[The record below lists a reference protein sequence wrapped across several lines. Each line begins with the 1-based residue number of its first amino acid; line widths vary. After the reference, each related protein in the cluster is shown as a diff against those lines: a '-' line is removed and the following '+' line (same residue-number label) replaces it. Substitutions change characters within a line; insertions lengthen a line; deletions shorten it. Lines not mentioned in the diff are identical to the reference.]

1 MQIRKEVQ
9 AVIYNRFGKD
19 TRVLLVKKLD
29 SKNFNYRWRLLKGGV
44 ETGETD
50 IDAVKRE
57 IMEEVGFRDILVE
70 KKIYSYDFDS
80 DGTLHQ
86 ITTFAVKTMSQ
97 EPIKV
102 QTEEIID
109 AGWVPKDQAIGL
121 LFWPNEREAV
131 KRVDSVINQK
141 TQFLP
146 RTTDQS
152 SKSRLI

>member
-1 MQIRKEVQ
+1 MQIRREVQ

-29 SKNFNYRWRLLKGGV
+29 NKNYNYRWRLLKGGV
-44 ETGETD
+44 ESGESD

-70 KKIYSYDFDS
+70 KKIYSYEFDS

-86 ITTFAVKTMSQ
+86 ISTFAVKTMSQ

-102 QTEEIID
+102 QTEELID
-109 AGWVPKDQAIGL
+109 AGWVPKDQAVGL
-121 LFWPNEREAV
+121 LYWPNEREAV
-131 KRVDSVINQK
+131 KRLDSVINQK
-141 TQFLP
+141 TPNLP
-146 RTTDQS
+146 TKTNQDY
-152 SKSRLI
+152 K

>member
-1 MQIRKEVQ
+1 MQIRREVQ

-29 SKNFNYRWRLLKGGV
+29 MKNYNYRWRLLKGGI
-44 ETGETD
+44 EPGEKE

-70 KKIYSYDFDS
+70 KKIHEYEYDS
-80 DGTLHQ
+80 EGTLHQ
-86 ITTFAVKTMSQ
+86 VTTFAVKTMSQ

-109 AGWVPKDQAIGL
+109 AGWVPMNQAGGI
-121 LFWPNEREAV
+121 LFWQHEKESL
-131 KRVDSVINQK
+131 KRFEEMINPK
-141 TQFLP
+141 PAGTS
-146 RTTDQS
+146 TTTV
-152 SKSRLI
+152 